1 MTMYP
6 HKRNEDAGNEPNPER
21 FNILA
26 RSHRMYD
33 TDGLNNL
40 E

>member
-1 MTMYP
+1 MYP
-6 HKRNEDAGNEPNPER
+6 HIRHGDVGNEPNPER
-21 FNILA
+21 FNLLA
-26 RSHRMYD
+26 IAHRMFD